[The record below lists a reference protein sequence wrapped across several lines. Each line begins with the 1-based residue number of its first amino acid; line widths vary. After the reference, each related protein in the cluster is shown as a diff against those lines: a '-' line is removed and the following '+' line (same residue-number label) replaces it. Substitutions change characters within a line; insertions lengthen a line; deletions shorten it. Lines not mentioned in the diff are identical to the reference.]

1 VGYTALLDANVLH
14 PVVLCD
20 LLLRLALAGFY
31 RPVWSAR
38 ILEETER
45 SLRRRRP
52 DIAPDR
58 LRRRS
63 EQMNEAFPDAQVGG
77 FEDLIPQLA
86 GFGHDAHV
94 VAAAIRGTA
103 DVIVTANVGDFPADR
118 LARFDLVAQA
128 ADDFLI
134 HQWWL
139 DPAGVLR
146 AIEEQA
152 AALKRPPLSTAD
164 VVERLA
170 RVVPTFARLVRES
183 EH

>member
-1 VGYTALLDANVLH
+1 MGYTALLDANVLH

-31 RPVWSAR
+31 RPVWSAQ

-63 EQMNEAFPDAQVGG
+63 DQMNEAFPDAQVGG
-77 FEDLIPQLA
+77 FDDLVPQLA
-86 GFGHDAHV
+86 SFGHDAQV
-94 VAAAIRGTA
+94 VAAAIRGRA
-103 DVIVTANVGDFPADR
+103 DVIVTANVGDFPGDR
-118 LARFDLVAQA
+118 LARFDLVAQT

-139 DPAGVLR
+139 DPSGVLR

-152 AALKRPPLSTAD
+152 AALKRPPLTTAD
-164 VVERLA
+164 LVERLE
-170 RVVPTFARLVRES
+170 RVAPTFARLVSES
-183 EH
+183 QR